1 MNAPLLSPRVP
12 SGARSG
18 APGPPAGGTRGAL
31 SKAARQERI
40 AALLA
45 ARVVRSQAELVRM
58 LREEGLEVT
67 QATLSRD
74 LEDLGATK
82 LAGAYVVPTA
92 GLGDG
97 PRALPAA
104 AAARLRRLCAELLV
118 AAEAVGTQV
127 VVRTPPGG
135 AHLLAAALDRSG
147 LAELVGTVAGDDT
160 ALLVFRTRSHAAGAV
175 ELLLSM
181 AGHVAPGVVH
191 SHGRGGPQ

>member
-1 MNAPLLSPRVP
+1 MNAPLLSSRVP
-12 SGARSG
+12 PGTPAGRPARSAG
-18 APGPPAGGTRGAL
+18 ASRAAL
-31 SKAARQERI
+31 TKAARQERI
-40 AALLA
+40 VALLA
-45 ARVVRSQAELVRM
+45 ARVVRSQAELVRI

-92 GLGDG
+92 GLVDG

-118 AAEAVGTQV
+118 AAEAVGSQV

-175 ELLLSM
+175 EMLLSM
-181 AGHVAPGVVH
+181 AGHVAPGVTNP
-191 SHGRGGPQ
+191 HGRGGPQ